1 MIVCSKLHWCSGI
14 VTWQSLLSSCKI
26 GGGRLWSTR
35 RCHKV
40 GTVCQWQALSPC
52 KQANGGQI
60 FVFVKLVNGQW
71 SLEELSNQTDML
83 KRFWRLG
90 PGLECIGWCLKFSVK
105 IFPTVSHVVKFHY
118 FAVYKAEILMT
129 NRLKKKI
136 RCSIFP
142 LWAPITPKVYMV
154 GADQPIVACPLPPV
168 KRPPLAPFAPLSA
181 SSDGCCRHAA
191 RQSRAAPQAAHKGL
205 L

>member
-1 MIVCSKLHWCSGI
+1 M
-14 VTWQSLLSSCKI
+14 
-26 GGGRLWSTR
+26 
-35 RCHKV
+35 

-71 SLEELSNQTDML
+71 SLEELSNQTDKL

-90 PGLECIGWCLKFSVK
+90 RGLECIGWCWWSWRFFQQFHL
-105 IFPTVSHVVKFHY
+105 PWYLVKFHY
-118 FAVYKAEILMT
+118 FAVYEAEILKT
-129 NRLKKKI
+129 NRLKKDKMLHI
-136 RCSIFP
+136 SPMNPYNPYSIHGWGGP
-142 LWAPITPKVYMV
+142 AHSCLPP
-154 GADQPIVACPLPPV
+154 PPV